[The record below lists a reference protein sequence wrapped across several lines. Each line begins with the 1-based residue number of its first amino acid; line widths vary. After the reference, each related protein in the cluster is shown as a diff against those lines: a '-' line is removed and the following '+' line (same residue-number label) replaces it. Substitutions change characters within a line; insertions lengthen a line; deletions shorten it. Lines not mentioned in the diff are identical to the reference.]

1 MLGSYLDKKLREKGW
16 SRNYFAQRCGIA
28 VSSVSRIISGQ
39 QTNLSENMKEK
50 IATGLGVSVREIECA
65 CRDDSLEIV
74 LNELERLSDH
84 LGAVMTARE
93 RHQVLALVNK
103 MRKRIDQQAP
113 PKKPDPQD

>member
-1 MLGSYLDKKLREKGW
+1 M
-16 SRNYFAQRCGIA
+16 SRALKP
-28 VSSVSRIISGQ
+28 SSLPFG
-39 QTNLSENMKEK
+39 
-50 IATGLGVSVREIECA
+50 
-65 CRDDSLEIV
+65 
-74 LNELERLSDH
+74 RLTDH

>member
-1 MLGSYLDKKLREKGW
+1 
-16 SRNYFAQRCGIA
+16 
-28 VSSVSRIISGQ
+28 
-39 QTNLSENMKEK
+39 
-50 IATGLGVSVREIECA
+50 
-65 CRDDSLEIV
+65 

>member
-1 MLGSYLDKKLREKGW
+1 MLTSSLGSPPQPASNAM
-16 SRNYFAQRCGIA
+16 SRALKP
-28 VSSVSRIISGQ
+28 SSLPFG
-39 QTNLSENMKEK
+39 
-50 IATGLGVSVREIECA
+50 
-65 CRDDSLEIV
+65 
-74 LNELERLSDH
+74 RLTDH